1 MRPESSG
8 RRQALG
14 LASLLL
20 CAAGSG
26 VTAAAAAVPAAQQV
40 SHSGSVAAGAE
51 IEIYNFSGSVEV
63 AGWDRNEVSVEGSL
77 GAGAE
82 RLDFDND
89 GDRVEIRVVVPRSR
103 RGDSQPREIGESH
116 LRIMVPGAA
125 ALEIET
131 LAASIT
137 VTGVSGPLRMASS
150 AGNITYSGDAAAIE
164 ADSAAGDVHVETT
177 STRAD
182 IDVEGIAGNIVVQ
195 LAGGR
200 VDASSVTGSLR
211 ILGSVAEGRFESVSG
226 SMYFEG
232 AIPAAGELDF
242 ENFNGDIELLIPA
255 DTAAAFEIHTYS
267 GSIST
272 EFGHEGSRADPYS
285 PEQEAEFTLGDGNRA
300 RVSIETFSGGVRVR
314 RR

>member
-1 MRPESSG
+1 MGPESSG
-8 RRQALG
+8 RQRALG

-26 VTAAAAAVPAAQQV
+26 VTAAAAAMPATQQV
-40 SHSGSVAAGAE
+40 SHNGSVAAGAE
-51 IEIYNFSGSVEV
+51 IEISNLSGSVRV
-63 AGWDRNEVSVEGSL
+63 TGWDRNEVSVEGSL

-89 GDRVEIRVVVPRSR
+89 GDRVEIDVVVPRSR
-103 RGDSQPREIGESH
+103 RGDAQPREVGESH
-116 LRIMVPGAA
+116 LRIMVPSAA

-150 AGNITYSGDAAAIE
+150 AGNITYSGNAAAIE

-182 IDVEGIAGNIVVQ
+182 IDIEGIAGIIVVQ
-195 LAGGR
+195 LAGGS
-200 VDASSVTGSLR
+200 VEASSVTGSLR

-232 AIPAAGELDF
+232 SIPAAGELDF

-272 EFGHEGSRADPYS
+272 EFGHEGRRADPYS
-285 PEQEAEFTLGDGNRA
+285 PEQEADFTLGDGNGT
-300 RVSIETFSGGVRVR
+300 RVSIETFSGSVRVR

>member
-1 MRPESSG
+1 MHAD
-8 RRQALG
+8 RRSLYGA
-14 LASLLL
+14 LLL
-20 CAAGSG
+20 WVSISGPTPATSAA
-26 VTAAAAAVPAAQQV
+26 PAQQV
-40 SHSGSVAAGAE
+40 SRGGAVAAGVE
-51 IEIYNFSGSVEV
+51 IEIYNLSGSVQV
-63 AGWDRNEVSVEGSL
+63 TGWDRNEVGVEGSL

-82 RLDFDND
+82 RLDFDNE
-89 GDRVEIRVVVPRSR
+89 GDRVEIRVVAPRAR
-103 RGDSQPREIGESH
+103 RGDSQPREVGESH
-116 LRIMVPGAA
+116 LRIMVPDAA

-137 VTGVSGPLRMASS
+137 VTGVSGPLSMASS
-150 AGNITYSGDAAAIE
+150 AGSITYSGDAAAIE
-164 ADSAAGDVHVETT
+164 AESAAGDVHVETT

-211 ILGSVAEGRFESVSG
+211 ILGRVDEGHFESVSG

-232 AIPAAGELDF
+232 SIPAGGELDF
-242 ENFNGDIELLIPA
+242 ENFNGDIELLIPG

-272 EFGHEGSRADPYS
+272 EFGHEGRRADRYS
-285 PEQEAEFTLGDGNRA
+285 PEQEAEFALGDGDRA
-300 RVSIETFSGGVRVR
+300 HVSVETFSGSVRVR